1 MTEEVSSNS
10 PSSNLNNAGGMM
22 AGAGNGLSNAQSMSG
37 PGGIGGGGGG
47 ITLNGVNGNGSG
59 VATPST
65 SGQQSLPPA
74 TPPPSSWASK
84 VRAGLGSESSPTL
97 TGAPGGSMGAG
108 GVGDLASGEIDS
120 GVVVG
125 EGIQGLPHSLGH
137 LGPLTTGGSMG
148 PVHGLDMNGGMP
160 GRAMPPTPS
169 GSESGGT
176 KSAIGAVGMAVGAAR
191 GQDNLQQGQ
200 QQGSIHRG
208 PEMLGNGAR
217 RGSGVG
223 SGIPVIDGEGS
234 AALAQEFSTLDIGG
248 ASLGPS
254 AVGRGSDA
262 QGFDATK
269 DELLGDFPCVRLR
282 GLAGD
287 TSMKDILDFFV
298 GLGPVLD
305 VILEVRAEQQY
316 LSLWFGRSL
325 FRVKEDTGLLCKSIL
340 NRRIPIM
347 SGWGVSGKFLYLHAW
362 RGLQKL
368 CYSLEICHKS

>member
-1 MTEEVSSNS
+1 MTEEISSNS
-10 PSSNLNNAGGMM
+10 QSSNLNNAGSMM
-22 AGAGNGLSNAQSMSG
+22 GGPGNGLSNAQSVS
-37 PGGIGGGGGG
+37 GIGGGGGAS
-47 ITLNGVNGNGSG
+47 TLNGVNGNGSG
-59 VATPST
+59 AVTPST
-65 SGQQSLPPA
+65 SGQQPLPPA

-97 TGAPGGSMGAG
+97 TGVSGGSMGAG
-108 GVGDLASGEIDS
+108 GVGDLASGELDS
-120 GVVVG
+120 GVGVG

-137 LGPLTTGGSMG
+137 LGSLTTGGSMG

-176 KSAIGAVGMAVGAAR
+176 KSAIGAVGMAVGGAR

-200 QQGSIHRG
+200 QQGSMHRG
-208 PEMLGNGAR
+208 PEVLGNGAR

-223 SGIPVIDGEGS
+223 TGISVIDGEGS

-248 ASLGPS
+248 ASLGSS

-298 GLGPVLD
+298 GLGPILD
-305 VILEVRAEQQY
+305 VILEVRVY
-316 LSLWFGRSL
+316 RFGSAGPSCL
-325 FRVKEDTGLLCKSIL
+325 
-340 NRRIPIM
+340 
-347 SGWGVSGKFLYLHAW
+347 
-362 RGLQKL
+362 
-368 CYSLEICHKS
+368 

>member
-1 MTEEVSSNS
+1 MTIDNKYQRLGYFNVHALLSYTDMAEEISSNS
-10 PSSNLNNAGGMM
+10 QSSNLNNTGGMM
-22 AGAGNGLSNAQSMSG
+22 SGVGNSLGNGQTVNGPAGAARGS
-37 PGGIGGGGGG
+37 GGGGGAS
-47 ITLNGVNGNGSG
+47 TLNGANGDGNGA
-59 VATPST
+59 ATPST
-65 SGQQSLPPA
+65 SGQQSLPPV

-97 TGAPGGSMGAG
+97 TGAPGGSVGAG
-108 GVGDLASGEIDS
+108 GVGDLTSGEIDS

-176 KSAIGAVGMAVGAAR
+176 KSAIGAVGMAVGGAR

-208 PEMLGNGAR
+208 PEVLGNGTR

-223 SGIPVIDGEGS
+223 TGMPVLDGEGS
-234 AALAQEFSTLDIGG
+234 AALAQEFSALEIAG
-248 ASLGPS
+248 ASLGSS

-262 QGFDATK
+262 QGFDASK

-287 TSMKDILDFFV
+287 TSVKDILDFFV

-305 VILEVRAEQQY
+305 IILEVRAEKEY
-316 LSLWFGRSL
+316 LSL
-325 FRVKEDTGLLCKSIL
+325 
-340 NRRIPIM
+340 
-347 SGWGVSGKFLYLHAW
+347 
-362 RGLQKL
+362 
-368 CYSLEICHKS
+368 